1 MQWLTGVR
9 QLSYTHSVAINYMQM
24 LLDLM
29 EERQK
34 WLNQRDEAIR
44 EISRLSELIRA
55 TMNMIPAEQI
65 ARYEPI
71 FERLENR
78 PAGLSMAIRACF
90 TGGTA
95 PALFLA
101 ERYKGAKNK
110 EVESKAEKASPGE
123 GGMGTGREAEGGR
136 EAGREAEEGRLET
149 TGIGSE
155 RTGSEK
161 DAAWLTPVEIRD
173 ALKRMGFPF
182 ENYKANPLASI
193 HTTLKRMVPAE
204 METKTLAD
212 GQKVYRLKSAGQW
225 AAALAEARQWLTGNF
240 EVHRTAGSVI
250 AVKRV
255 AGQQAGQKAASQET
269 SEKDRQEG
277 PPAEG
282 AKRGTS
288 GGA

>member
-1 MQWLTGVR
+1 MP
-9 QLSYTHSVAINYMQM
+9 INYMQM

-78 PAGLSMAIRACF
+78 PMGLSMAIRSCF
-90 TGGTA
+90 TT
-95 PALFLA
+95 
-101 ERYKGAKNK
+101 
-110 EVESKAEKASPGE
+110 
-123 GGMGTGREAEGGR
+123 EA
-136 EAGREAEEGRLET
+136 
-149 TGIGSE
+149 
-155 RTGSEK
+155 
-161 DAAWLTPVEIRD
+161 AADKWLTPVEIRD

-204 METKTLAD
+204 MDVKTLKN
-212 GQKVYRLKSAGQW
+212 GHRVYRLKSAGQW
-225 AAALAEARQWLTGNF
+225 AEAFAEARQWVKDNF
-240 EVHRTAGSVI
+240 EWHRTVVTGGGGSLLG
-250 AVKRV
+250 ARPRNKEELEE
-255 AGQQAGQKAASQET
+255 GDKPEQE
-269 SEKDRQEG
+269 E

>member
-1 MQWLTGVR
+1 
-9 QLSYTHSVAINYMQM
+9 MQM

-34 WLNQRDEAIR
+34 WFDKRDESIR

-71 FERLENR
+71 FERIENR
-78 PAGLSMAIRACF
+78 PAGLSMAIRACY
-90 TGGTA
+90 TGGA
-95 PALFLA
+95 S
-101 ERYKGAKNK
+101 GA
-110 EVESKAEKASPGE
+110 SLLQSI
-123 GGMGTGREAEGGR
+123 GREAEDR
-136 EAGREAEEGRLET
+136 TPERRKAESRLPET
-149 TGIGSE
+149 SAPGP
-155 RTGSEK
+155 EK
-161 DAAWLTPVEIRD
+161 KDWLTPVEIRD

-204 METKTLAD
+204 MEVKTLAD
-212 GQKVYRLKSAGQW
+212 GQKAYRLKSAGQW
-225 AAALAEARQWLTGNF
+225 ADALAEARQWLTSSF
-240 EVHRTAGSVI
+240 ELHRTAGNVV

-255 AGQQAGQKAASQET
+255 EQEH
-269 SEKDRQEG
+269 SEKKEATQGAAQKDQPE

>member
-1 MQWLTGVR
+1 
-9 QLSYTHSVAINYMQM
+9 MQM

-34 WLNQRDEAIR
+34 WLNQRDESIR
-44 EISRLSELIRA
+44 EISRLTELIRA
-55 TMNMIPAEQI
+55 TMNMIPAEQV

-78 PAGLSMAIRACF
+78 PAGLSMAIRSCF
-90 TGGTA
+90 TT
-95 PALFLA
+95 
-101 ERYKGAKNK
+101 E
-110 EVESKAEKASPGE
+110 
-123 GGMGTGREAEGGR
+123 EA
-136 EAGREAEEGRLET
+136 T
-149 TGIGSE
+149 D
-155 RTGSEK
+155 K
-161 DAAWLTPVEIRD
+161 WLTPVEIRD

-204 METKTLAD
+204 MDVKTLKD
-212 GQKVYRLKSAGQW
+212 GQKVYRLKNAAQW
-225 AAALAEARQWLTGNF
+225 ATALAEARQWVKNNF
-240 EVHRTAGSVI
+240 EWHKAVVTGGGGSLIGVRPRNNEEQEQGD
-250 AVKRV
+250 KPD
-255 AGQQAGQKAASQET
+255 QQE
-269 SEKDRQEG
+269 

>member
-1 MQWLTGVR
+1 MP
-9 QLSYTHSVAINYMQM
+9 INYMQM

-44 EISRLSELIRA
+44 EITRLSELIRA

-78 PAGLSMAIRACF
+78 PMGLSMAIRSCF
-90 TGGTA
+90 TT
-95 PALFLA
+95 
-101 ERYKGAKNK
+101 
-110 EVESKAEKASPGE
+110 
-123 GGMGTGREAEGGR
+123 EA
-136 EAGREAEEGRLET
+136 
-149 TGIGSE
+149 
-155 RTGSEK
+155 
-161 DAAWLTPVEIRD
+161 AADKWLTPVEIRD

-204 METKTLAD
+204 MDVKTLKG
-212 GQKVYRLKSAGQW
+212 GQRVYRLKSAGQW
-225 AAALAEARQWLTGNF
+225 AEAFAEARQWVKDNF
-240 EVHRTAGSVI
+240 EWHQTVVTGRGRSLVG
-250 AVKRV
+250 VRPQSKKEPD
-255 AGQQAGQKAASQET
+255 QQEQ
-269 SEKDRQEG
+269 
-277 PPAEG
+277 PAEG

>member
-1 MQWLTGVR
+1 LVP
-9 QLSYTHSVAINYMQM
+9 INYMQM

-34 WLNQRDEAIR
+34 WLNRRDEAIR

-55 TMNMIPAEQI
+55 TMNMIPADQI

-78 PAGLSMAIRACF
+78 PLGLSMAIRACY
-90 TGGTA
+90 TGAT
-95 PALFLA
+95 PATLW
-101 ERYKGAKNK
+101 
-110 EVESKAEKASPGE
+110 
-123 GGMGTGREAEGGR
+123 AEGGK
-136 EAGREAEEGRLET
+136 GTMSSAEK
-149 TGIGSE
+149 GS
-155 RTGSEK
+155 SEK
-161 DAAWLTPVEIRD
+161 TDAEKTWLTPVEIRD

-204 METKTLAD
+204 METKTLPD

-255 AGQQAGQKAASQET
+255 AEQQAGQKAASQET